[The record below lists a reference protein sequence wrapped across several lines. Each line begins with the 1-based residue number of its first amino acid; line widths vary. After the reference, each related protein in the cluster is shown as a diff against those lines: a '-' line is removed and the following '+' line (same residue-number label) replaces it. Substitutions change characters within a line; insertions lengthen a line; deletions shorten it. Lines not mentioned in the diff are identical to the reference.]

1 MVKTSKQ
8 PIIRMGQA
16 NEQPTGHNKVY
27 EPSDSI
33 PRYTFEPKPAQKK
46 KSWWRCS
53 QCDEQQHMPAISS
66 MCLEVHKVQKIG
78 EVLCCK

>member
-46 KSWWRCS
+46 KS
-53 QCDEQQHMPAISS
+53 
-66 MCLEVHKVQKIG
+66 
-78 EVLCCK
+78 